1 MPIMHAN
8 IAEAAAKY
16 TAHDDDDRSGEAVA
30 RGLSSS
36 ALGLCLS
43 PVGKALSEEGLAVM
57 Y

>member
-16 TAHDDDDRSGEAVA
+16 TAHDVRSGDAVA

-36 ALGLCLS
+36 ALGLCLT
-43 PVGKALSEEGLAVM
+43 PAGKALSEEGPAVM